1 MVEEI
6 ILFIN
11 LIDAGSFSK
20 LSEQTGISQPTISR
34 RIQSLENSYGTL
46 LIRTP
51 QGIRT
56 TELGKRLYD
65 SFLHHKKSLDGW
77 FRSFGNNQNINEATT
92 IAIMLPPWLASN
104 LINQQLMLFIH
115 KNPSIKLEIC
125 YDDRHVDMLK
135 DPFDIVVSRFEP
147 KQSFQIV
154 KLAGQFKAIYYCSNN
169 YIKIG
174 QLPENLAQLTTE
186 HKLISINHTPQRLV
200 TNSVNLTRYLEI
212 NNKLEESIHAQADIQ
227 VNSIAAARQ
236 LMAYSN
242 EYISIDCEFAIKEEL
257 EQQKLIKVFPDS
269 YAETIRYYI
278 AITDRHLQG
287 EKKQLFD
294 LLNNIIS
301 NWTP

>member
-1 MVEEI
+1 MVEDI

-20 LSEQTGISQPTISR
+20 LSEQTGVSQPTISR
-34 RIQSLENSYGTL
+34 RIQALESSYGTL

-77 FRSFGNNQNINEATT
+77 FKSFGSQSVNEVAT

-104 LINQQLMLFIH
+104 LINQPLMLFMH

-135 DPFDIVVSRFEP
+135 DQFDIVVSRFEP

-154 KLAGQFKAIYYCSNN
+154 KLVGQFKAIYYCGSN
-169 YIKIG
+169 YIKIS
-174 QLPENLAQLTTE
+174 QLPENLTQLTTE

-200 TNSVNLTRYLEI
+200 ANAVNLTRYLDI
-212 NNKLEESIHAQADIQ
+212 NNKLEESIHAKADIQ
-227 VNSIAAARQ
+227 VNNIAAARQ
-236 LMAYSN
+236 LMAYTN
-242 EYISIDCEFAIKEEL
+242 EYISIDCEFAIKEQL
-257 EQQKLIKVFPDS
+257 QQQKLIKVFPNS

-294 LLNNIIS
+294 LLSNIIS